1 MNLPASRSLRAT
13 LAAVVAGS
21 VAAVLI
27 PLAVSPAGAASGAD
41 RAASS
46 SAEAKT
52 KKKRKQ
58 KLVSVQKANAA
69 SRLRGSWGIY
79 KGPADLAWKGYEAAS
94 ESEKDQLQWFID
106 QPKAAWFG
114 SWVPEDEVDK
124 RIKRYIELS
133 QAGDPDALVQIT
145 IFRMKP
151 WYTESRHRQ
160 PTKAEV
166 ASYKRWI
173 KLSARAIGDTKTAL
187 FLQPDSTFLRTVPNF
202 KLSSSLIRFAAKEYG
217 KLPNTKVYLETGG
230 HDWPAPGQGGVKE
243 AVRLLKAQG
252 ITYADGIVTNTTHY
266 NKTAWDVKRIADI
279 VKAFEKKGVKGLKG
293 VVNTSS
299 NGKGFEF
306 GKYTGKD
313 PDHAFACGK
322 KLKGTCATFGIPPT
336 TDVANPKWGLDKKTR
351 RLAKKYVDAYM
362 WVGRPW
368 LYRQASPFMLDR
380 TIKMSKSTPYR

>member
-1 MNLPASRSLRAT
+1 MNRPVHRSVRAA

-21 VAAVLI
+21 LAAVLA
-27 PLAVSPAGAASGAD
+27 PLAVAPAGAASD
-41 RAASS
+41 DNTSS
-46 SAEAKT
+46 SSLEAKA
-52 KKKRKQ
+52 KRKQ
-58 KLVSVQKANAA
+58 KLVSAQNANAK
-69 SRLRGSWGIY
+69 SRLRGNWGIY
-79 KGPADLAWKGYEAAS
+79 KGPADMAWKAYEGAS
-94 ESEKDQLQWFID
+94 SKQKDQLQWFID

-114 SWVPEDEVDK
+114 AWVPENEVDK

-133 QAGDPDALVQIT
+133 QAGDKNAMVQLT

-151 WYTESRHRQ
+151 WYTESQHRQ
-160 PTKAEV
+160 PTKSEI

-173 KLSARAIGDTKTAL
+173 KLSAKAIGDTPTAL
-187 FLQPDSTFLRTVPNF
+187 FLQPDSTFLRGVPNF
-202 KLSSSLIRFAAKEYG
+202 KLSSGLIRFAAKEYG

-230 HDWPAPGQGGVKE
+230 YDWPSPGQGGVKE
-243 AVRLLKAQG
+243 AARLLKAQG
-252 ITYADGIVTNTTHY
+252 IKYADGIVTNTTHY
-266 NKTAWDVKRIADI
+266 NKTKWDVKRIADLS
-279 VKAFEKKGVKGLKG
+279 KYFEKRGVKGLKG

-299 NGKGFEF
+299 NGKGFDF

-322 KLKGTCATFGIPPT
+322 SLKGTCATFGIPPT

-368 LYRQASPFMLDR
+368 LYRQTSPFMMDR
-380 TIKMSKSTPYR
+380 TIKMSRSTPYR